1 MNREKLQAILL
12 IGIFCIIST
21 IIGIFVSRRLAELG
35 LWVMP
40 ALFHL
45 YPIATIFFAVIYS
58 VFTSRRVLWAP
69 LLVFLGIGLLL
80 ECFLFWLMELFIFG
94 SPKMMALFI
103 LGQLILVYGVTWILY
118 FSFVSHLPIDKA

>member
-1 MNREKLQAILL
+1 MDRKRLQAIAL
-12 IGIFCIIST
+12 IGIFCTISA
-21 IIGIFVSRRLAELG
+21 IIGVLVSQRLAEFG

-58 VFTSRRVLWAP
+58 VITSRKVLWSP
-69 LLVFLGIGLLL
+69 LLIFLGIGLLL

-118 FSFVSHLPIDKA
+118 FSFVSRLPIDKA

>member
-1 MNREKLQAILL
+1 MNREKQQAIAI

-21 IIGIFVSRRLAELG
+21 VIAVLVSQRLAEFG
-35 LWVMP
+35 LWIMP

-45 YPIATIFFAVIYS
+45 YPIATILFAVIYS
-58 VFTSRRVLWAP
+58 AVTSRNVLWSP
-69 LLVFLGIGLLL
+69 LLVFMGIGLLL
-80 ECFLFWLMELFIFG
+80 ECLLFWLMELFIFG

-118 FSFVSHLPIDKA
+118 FSFASRLPINKA